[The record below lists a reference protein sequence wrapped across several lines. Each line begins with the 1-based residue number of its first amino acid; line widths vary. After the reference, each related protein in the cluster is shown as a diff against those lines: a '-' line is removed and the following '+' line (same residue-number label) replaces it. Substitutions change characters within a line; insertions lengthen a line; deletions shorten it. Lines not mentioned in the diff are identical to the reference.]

1 MSPKTLKIVA
11 VLLVALAL
19 GLGFT
24 GWRLTQQAAPPP
36 VEENAVESATETPD
50 MRHPAVVARR
60 DLSEGTELAADDAV
74 DDATGSPMLAVVD
87 FPNALPKSFAEREAL
102 DGRVLTRPVEA
113 GEVIREGDFA
123 LGSVLASQIP
133 AGYRALAIGVD
144 DVIGGGGFIA
154 PGDRVDVLFQARAA
168 ASGDS
173 RETLA
178 RRLLDDVLVLGYG
191 ERLGDAS
198 AQDED
203 DEGPGRRGARTAVVA
218 VDESQAPKLLLAEST
233 GRLRLAVVGS
243 RERVDALMANLV
255 TAPDGQ
261 GDDMVLGLSDAS
273 GGETSREE
281 SARDDDELAPAVTY
295 ADIAAADDDNQQPAE
310 PRRATQQTSGH
321 RVVQFVGG
329 ERRVTETQR

>member
-11 VLLVALAL
+11 VLLVILAL

-24 GWRLTQQAAPPP
+24 GWRLTQQAAPPS
-36 VEENAVESATETPD
+36 VTESAVESANDTPA
-50 MRHPAVVARR
+50 MSHPAVVARR
-60 DLSEGTELAADDAV
+60 NLGEGTELTAESVTDAAAN
-74 DDATGSPMLAVVD
+74 APMLAVVD
-87 FPNALPKSFAEREAL
+87 FPNALPSSFAEREAL
-102 DGRVLTRPVEA
+102 EGRVLTRPVEA
-113 GEVIREGDFA
+113 GEVIREEDFA
-123 LGSVLASQIP
+123 LGSVLASQVP

-144 DVIGGGGFIA
+144 DVVGGGGFIE

-191 ERLGDAS
+191 QHLQGGTDNDGENN
-198 AQDED
+198 
-203 DEGPGRRGARTAVVA
+203 GRRGARTAVVA

-261 GDDMVLGLSDAS
+261 GDDMVLGLPDAS
-273 GGETSREE
+273 GGETSREK
-281 SARDDDELAPAVTY
+281 SARNDDELAPAVTY
-295 ADIAAADDDNQQPAE
+295 ADIAAADDDNQQPAA
-310 PRRATQQTSGH
+310 PNRANQESSGH

>member
-11 VLLVALAL
+11 VLLVILAL

-36 VEENAVESATETPD
+36 VTESAVESATETPT
-50 MRHPAVVARR
+50 RQHPAVVATR
-60 DLSEGTELAADDAV
+60 DLSEGTELGSDVVTDAATQA
-74 DDATGSPMLAVVD
+74 PMLAVVD
-87 FPNALPKSFAEREAL
+87 FPNALPQSFAEREAL
-102 DGRVLTRPVEA
+102 EGRVLTRPVEA
-113 GEVIREGDFA
+113 GEVIREDDFA
-123 LGSVLASQIP
+123 LGSVLASQVP

-144 DVIGGGGFIA
+144 DVIGGGGFIE
-154 PGDRVDVLFQARAA
+154 PGDRVDVLFQAQAA
-168 ASGDS
+168 QSGD
-173 RETLA
+173 RRQTLA

-191 ERLGDAS
+191 QNLQGGAD
-198 AQDED
+198 DD
-203 DEGPGRRGARTAVVA
+203 DENSDRRGARTAVVA

-261 GDDMVLGLSDAS
+261 GAAMVMGLPNDDAK
-273 GGETSREE
+273 TSREA
-281 SARDDDELAPAVTY
+281 SARNDDELAPAVTY
-295 ADIAAADDDNQQPAE
+295 ADIAAADDTQQPAA
-310 PRRATQQTSGH
+310 PRRTNEEASGH